1 MYIYQKTEPGIWSVG
16 MFTSSGKWEPESDWN
31 TAAEAMEHAHIL
43 NEKQEATGKPDH
55 NETTKTF
62 GPARK

>member
-55 NETTKTF
+55 SENTKTF
-62 GPARK
+62 GPPRE